1 MPAAALACRPR
12 RGAPRWMMPI
22 RCWRGLACAS
32 SGATIYPEAWEI
44 RRMKMTAA
52 VLRTQGLPRPYAT
65 SKPMTIEQVDLDPPG
80 PGEVLYKII
89 GAGLCHSDL
98 STIENLRPRK
108 LPSIPGHEAAGIV
121 VQVGPGVTA
130 FQPGDHVVSVFVS
143 SCGDCRYCNNGRP
156 NLCMSSFTARAEG
169 TLTSGARRLRLNGEL
184 LHHYS
189 GLSVFAQYAV
199 VMENA
204 LIKIDDDVPLEDATI
219 FGCAVVTGVGAVLN
233 TAQVPPGG
241 QMAVV
246 GLGGVG
252 MNALMGGVVAGAE
265 RIVAV
270 DLNAD
275 KLRIA
280 KELGA
285 TDTFLA
291 GNADVVEEIRQAT
304 GGGLDYVIET
314 AGSIP
319 AMNLAYAIT
328 ARGGRVVSA
337 GLPASNATFSYLH
350 SALVSDGKSIMGS
363 YMGSCVP
370 KRDIPRFIALYQ
382 RGKLPV
388 HRLRSGY
395 ITLEQI
401 NEGFDRL
408 SDGAV

>member
-1 MPAAALACRPR
+1 
-12 RGAPRWMMPI
+12 
-22 RCWRGLACAS
+22 
-32 SGATIYPEAWEI
+32 
-44 RRMKMTAA
+44 MKMKAA
-52 VLRTQGLPRPYAT
+52 VLREQGRPRPYAD
-65 SKPMTIEQVDLDPPG
+65 SKPMTIEEVDLDPPG
-80 PGEVLYKII
+80 PGEVLYKIV

-108 LPSIPGHEAAGIV
+108 LPTIPGHEAAGIV
-121 VQVGPGVTA
+121 EAVGPGVTGLK
-130 FQPGDHVVSVFVS
+130 PGDHVISVFVT
-143 SCGDCRYCNNGRP
+143 SCNDCRYCNSGRP
-156 NLCMSSFTARAEG
+156 NLCQSSAASRADG
-169 TLTSGARRLRLNGEL
+169 TLISGARRLSVGGEPI
-184 LHHYS
+184 HHYS

-199 VMENA
+199 VSQNA
-204 LIKIDDDVPLEDATI
+204 LIRIPDDIPLEDATI

-270 DLNAD
+270 DLSAD

-280 KELGA
+280 RELGA

-291 GNADVVEEIRQAT
+291 GNADVVQEIRDAT

-314 AGSIP
+314 AGSVP
-319 AMNLAYAIT
+319 AMNLAYAIA
-328 ARGGRVVSA
+328 ARGGTVVSA
-337 GLPASNATFSYLH
+337 GLPAATATFSYLH
-350 SALVSDGKSIMGS
+350 AALVTDEKSIRGS

-370 KRDIPRFIALYQ
+370 KRDIPRFLALYR

-388 HRLRSGY
+388 QKLRSGF
-395 ITLEQI
+395 ITLDQI

-408 SDGAV
+408 SDGAVLRQILQPHA

>member
-1 MPAAALACRPR
+1 MGTAETHA
-12 RGAPRWMMPI
+12 
-22 RCWRGLACAS
+22 
-32 SGATIYPEAWEI
+32 
-44 RRMKMTAA
+44 MKMKAA
-52 VLRTQGLPRPYAT
+52 VLREQGRPRPYAA
-65 SKPMTIEQVDLDPPG
+65 SQPMTIEEVDLEPPG
-80 PGEVLYKII
+80 PGEVLYRIV

-98 STIENLRPRK
+98 STIENLRPRR
-108 LPSIPGHEAAGIV
+108 LPTIPGHEAAGIV
-121 VQVGPGVTA
+121 EEVGPGVTGLKA
-130 FQPGDHVVSVFVS
+130 GDHVISVFVT
-143 SCGDCRYCNNGRP
+143 SCGDCRYCNGGRP
-156 NLCMSSFTARAEG
+156 NLCQSANASRAAG
-169 TLTSGARRLRLNGEL
+169 TLITGARRLSLGGEPI
-184 LHHYS
+184 HHYS

-199 VMENA
+199 VAQNA
-204 LIKIDDDVPLEDATI
+204 LIRIPDDVPLEDATI

-252 MNALMGGVVAGAE
+252 MNALMAGVVAGAE

-275 KLRIA
+275 KLHLAR
-280 KELGA
+280 ELGA

-291 GNADVVEEIRQAT
+291 GNADVAEQVREAT

-319 AMNLAYAIT
+319 AMNLAYAIA
-328 ARGGRVVSA
+328 ARGGMVVSA
-337 GLPASNATFSYLH
+337 GLPAISATFSYPH
-350 SALVSDGKSIMGS
+350 SVLVSEEKSIRGS

-370 KRDIPRFIALYQ
+370 KRDIPRFLGLYQ

-388 HRLRSGY
+388 QKLRSGF
-395 ITLEQI
+395 IAMEEI

-408 SDGAV
+408 ADGAVLRQILRPHG

>member
-1 MPAAALACRPR
+1 
-12 RGAPRWMMPI
+12 
-22 RCWRGLACAS
+22 
-32 SGATIYPEAWEI
+32 
-44 RRMKMTAA
+44 MKMQAA
-52 VLRTQGLPRPYAT
+52 VLRAQGRPRPYAV
-65 SKPMTIEQVDLDPPG
+65 SQPMTIETVDLDPPG
-80 PGEVLYKII
+80 PGEVLYEIA

-98 STIENLRPRK
+98 STIEGLRPRR
-108 LPSIPGHEAAGIV
+108 LPTIPGHEAAGIV
-121 VQVGPGVTA
+121 REVGPEVTGLK
-130 FQPGDHVVSVFVS
+130 PGDHVVSVFVT
-143 SCGDCRYCNNGRP
+143 SCGDCRYCNGGRP
-156 NLCMSSFTARAEG
+156 NLCQSSFTARAEG
-169 TLTSGARRLRLNGEL
+169 TLISGARRLHLNGEP

-199 VMENA
+199 VSQNA
-204 LIKIDDDVPLEDATI
+204 LIKLPDDMPLDVAAI

-252 MNALMGGVVAGAE
+252 MNALLGGVVAGAE

-280 KELGA
+280 RELGA

-291 GNADVVEEIRQAT
+291 GNADVVAEIKAAT
-304 GGGLDYVIET
+304 GGGLDHVIET
-314 AGSIP
+314 AGAIE
-319 AMNLAYAIT
+319 AMNLAYAIA
-328 ARGGRVVSA
+328 ARGGMVVSA
-337 GLPASNATFSYLH
+337 GLPAVDRVFSFPP
-350 SALVSDGKSIMGS
+350 AAMVSDEKSIRGS

-370 KRDIPRFIALYQ
+370 KRDIPRFVALYQ

-388 HRLRSGY
+388 DRLRSGS
-395 ITLEQI
+395 IRLNEI

-408 SDGAV
+408 ADGAVLRQVLRPHA

>member
-1 MPAAALACRPR
+1 
-12 RGAPRWMMPI
+12 
-22 RCWRGLACAS
+22 
-32 SGATIYPEAWEI
+32 
-44 RRMKMTAA
+44 MKMKAA
-52 VLRTQGLPRPYAT
+52 VLRAQGKPRPYVT
-65 SKPMTIEQVDLDPPG
+65 SKPMTIEEVDLDGPG

-98 STIENLRPRK
+98 STIENLRPRR
-108 LPSIPGHEAAGIV
+108 LPTIPGHEAAGIV
-121 VQVGPGVTA
+121 EAVGPGVTA
-130 FQPGDHVVSVFVS
+130 LRPGDHVISVFVT
-143 SCGDCRYCNNGRP
+143 SCNDCRYCNGGRP
-156 NLCMSSFTARAEG
+156 NLCQSSSVSRAEG
-169 TLTSGARRLRLNGEL
+169 TLISGARRLSMGGEPI
-184 LHHYS
+184 HHYS
-189 GLSVFAQYAV
+189 GLSVSAQYAV
-199 VMENA
+199 VSENA
-204 LIKIDDDVPLEDATI
+204 LIKIPDDVPLEDATI

-233 TAQVPPGG
+233 TAQVTPGA

-275 KLRIA
+275 KLKLAR
-280 KELGA
+280 ELGA

-291 GNADVVEEIRQAT
+291 GNADVVQDIRDAT

-319 AMNLAYAIT
+319 AMNLAYAIA
-328 ARGGRVVSA
+328 ARGGMVVSA
-337 GLPASNATFSYLH
+337 GLPSSTANFSYLH
-350 SALVSDGKSIMGS
+350 GALVSDEKSIRGS

-370 KRDIPRFIALYQ
+370 KRDIPRFLGLYR

-388 HRLRSGY
+388 HRLRSGT
-395 ITLEQI
+395 ITLEEI

-408 SDGAV
+408 SDGSVLRQILQPHA

>member
-1 MPAAALACRPR
+1 
-12 RGAPRWMMPI
+12 
-22 RCWRGLACAS
+22 
-32 SGATIYPEAWEI
+32 
-44 RRMKMTAA
+44 MKMTAA
-52 VLRTQGLPRPYAT
+52 VLREQGKPRPYAT
-65 SKPMTIEQVDLDPPG
+65 SRPLAIEEVDLDPPG

-98 STIENLRPRK
+98 STIENLRPRR
-108 LPSIPGHEAAGIV
+108 LPTIPGHEAAGIV
-121 VQVGPGVTA
+121 EEVGPGVTA
-130 FQPGDHVVSVFVS
+130 LKPGDHVISLFVS
-143 SCGDCRYCNNGRP
+143 SCGDCRYCNGGRP
-156 NLCMSSFTARAEG
+156 NLCLSSSTSRAEG
-169 TLTSGARRLRLNGEL
+169 TLISGARRLSLHGDV

-199 VMENA
+199 VSQNA
-204 LIKIDDDVPLEDATI
+204 LIKIPDDVPLEDATI

-252 MNALMGGVVAGAE
+252 MNALLGGVVAGAE

-280 KELGA
+280 RELGA

-314 AGSIP
+314 AGAIP
-319 AMNLAYAIT
+319 AMNLAYAIA
-328 ARGGRVVSA
+328 ARGGMVVSA
-337 GLPASNATFSYLH
+337 GLPAVSASFAYPH
-350 SALVSDGKSIMGS
+350 SALVSDEKSIRGS

-370 KRDIPRFIALYQ
+370 RRDIPRFIALYR

-388 HRLRSGY
+388 QKLRTGFISFG
-395 ITLEQI
+395 EI

-408 SDGAV
+408 AEGSVLRQVLQPFGAAG

>member
-1 MPAAALACRPR
+1 
-12 RGAPRWMMPI
+12 
-22 RCWRGLACAS
+22 
-32 SGATIYPEAWEI
+32 
-44 RRMKMTAA
+44 MKMKAA
-52 VLRTQGLPRPYAT
+52 VLRAQGKPRPYKD
-65 SKPMTIEQVDLDPPG
+65 SMPMTIEEVDLDPPG

-108 LPSIPGHEAAGIV
+108 LPTIPGHEAAGIV
-121 VQVGPGVTA
+121 EAVGPGVTGLK
-130 FQPGDHVVSVFVS
+130 PGDHVISVFVT
-143 SCGDCRYCNNGRP
+143 SCNDCRYCNGGRP
-156 NLCMSSFTARAEG
+156 NLCQSSSVSRNEG
-169 TLTSGARRLRLNGEL
+169 TLISGARRLSVGGEPIY
-184 LHHYS
+184 HYS

-199 VMENA
+199 VSQNA
-204 LIKIDDDVPLEDATI
+204 LIKIPDDIPLEDATI

-270 DLNAD
+270 DLSAE

-280 KELGA
+280 RELGA

-291 GNADVVEEIRQAT
+291 GNADVVAEIKEAT
-304 GGGLDYVIET
+304 SGGLDYVIET
-314 AGSIP
+314 AGSVP
-319 AMNLAYAIT
+319 AMNLAYGIA
-328 ARGGRVVSA
+328 ARGGMVVSA
-337 GLPASNATFSYLH
+337 GLPAATAQFSYLH
-350 SALVSDGKSIMGS
+350 AQMVTDEKSIRGS

-370 KRDIPRFIALYQ
+370 KRDIPRFLGLYR

-388 HRLRSGY
+388 QKLRSGF
-395 ITLEQI
+395 IRLEDI
-401 NEGFDRL
+401 NEGFDKL
-408 SDGAV
+408 SDGAVLRQILQPHAA

>member
-1 MPAAALACRPR
+1 M
-12 RGAPRWMMPI
+12 APTEFD
-22 RCWRGLACAS
+22 A
-32 SGATIYPEAWEI
+32 
-44 RRMKMTAA
+44 MKMKAA
-52 VLRTQGLPRPYAT
+52 VLREQGKPRPYAQT
-65 SKPMTIEQVDLDPPG
+65 MPMTIETVDLDPPG
-80 PGEVLYKII
+80 PGEVLYKIM

-98 STIENLRPRK
+98 STIENLRPRR
-108 LPSIPGHEAAGIV
+108 LPTIPGHEAAGIV
-121 VQVGPGVTA
+121 EEVGPGVNNLK
-130 FQPGDHVVSVFVS
+130 PGDHVVSMFVS

-156 NLCMSSFTARAEG
+156 NLCQSSSAARSEG
-169 TLTSGARRLRLNGEL
+169 TLVSGARRLSLNGQP

-199 VMENA
+199 VSQNA
-204 LIKIDDDVPLEDATI
+204 LIKIPDDVPLEDATI

-291 GNADVVEEIRQAT
+291 GNADVVQEILSAT
-304 GGGLDYVIET
+304 NGGLDYVVET
-314 AGSIP
+314 AGAIP
-319 AMNLAYAIT
+319 ALNLAYAIT
-328 ARGGRVVSA
+328 ARGGMVVSA
-337 GLPASNATFSYLH
+337 GLPATSASFNYLH
-350 SALVSDGKSIMGS
+350 SALVSDEKSIRGS

-370 KRDIPRFIALYQ
+370 KRDIPRYIGLYQ

-388 HRLRSGY
+388 QKLRSST
-395 ITLEQI
+395 ITFEQI
-401 NEGFDRL
+401 NAGFDL
-408 SDGAV
+408 LADGAVLRQVLLPHAA

>member
-1 MPAAALACRPR
+1 
-12 RGAPRWMMPI
+12 
-22 RCWRGLACAS
+22 
-32 SGATIYPEAWEI
+32 
-44 RRMKMTAA
+44 MKMTAA

-65 SKPMTIEQVDLDPPG
+65 SQPMTIEQVDLDPPG
-80 PGEVLYKII
+80 PGEVLYQII

-121 VQVGPGVTA
+121 TEVGPGVTA
-130 FQPGDHVVSVFVS
+130 LKPGDHVVSVFVS
-143 SCGDCRYCNNGRP
+143 SCGDCRYCNNARP
-156 NLCMSSFTARAEG
+156 NLCMSSFSARAEG
-169 TLTSGARRLRLNGEL
+169 TLTSGARRLKLNGEVL
-184 LHHYS
+184 YHYS

-204 LIKIDDDVPLEDATI
+204 LIRIDDDVPLEDAAI

-252 MNALMGGVVAGAE
+252 MNALLGGVVAGAE
-265 RIVAV
+265 RIVAI
-270 DLNAD
+270 DINPE

-280 KELGA
+280 RELGA

-291 GNADVVEEIRQAT
+291 GNEDVVAEVKQAT

-319 AMNLAYAIT
+319 AMALAYAVT
-328 ARGGRVVSA
+328 ARGGMVVSA
-337 GLPASNATFSYLH
+337 GLPASTAQFSYLH
-350 SALVSDGKSIMGS
+350 GALVSDEKSIRGS

-370 KRDIPRFIALYQ
+370 RRDIPRFINLYK

-388 HRLRSGY
+388 QKLRSGF
-395 ITLEQI
+395 IGFEQI
-401 NEGFDRL
+401 NEGFDKL
-408 SDGAV
+408 ADGSVLRQVLRPHA